1 MTYLYA
7 IRDSESG
14 YVKIGYSINPHDRL
28 RELQTGSG
36 GKLELIHSEPVAD
49 RCARLLEQSL
59 HRELNP
65 LRVRGEWFRIDESFA
80 RNAIVHHIIRWGNG
94 ID

>member
-7 IRDSESG
+7 IRDTHTG
-14 YVKIGYSINPHDRL
+14 YIKIGYSINPHDRL

-36 GKLELIHSEPVAD
+36 GKLELVHSERVAD
-49 RCARLLEQSL
+49 SSARLLEQSL

-65 LRVRGEWFRIDESFA
+65 YRVRGEWFCIAESFA
-80 RNAIVHHIIRWGNG
+80 RNQIVHHIIRWGNG
-94 ID
+94 LD